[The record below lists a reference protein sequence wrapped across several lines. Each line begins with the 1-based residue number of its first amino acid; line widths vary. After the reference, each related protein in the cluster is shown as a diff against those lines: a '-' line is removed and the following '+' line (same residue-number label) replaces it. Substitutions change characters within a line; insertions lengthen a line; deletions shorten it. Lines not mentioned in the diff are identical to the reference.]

1 MELNSCP
8 HCRSENI
15 SPAESEFKAEYPFWT
30 ALVVVLLLIGVL
42 LVLFIFLQLH
52 PVIMILLLIAVVS
65 RLLDKRSHPKKSIK
79 KVEYVCLDCDH
90 RFVRTKK

>member
-1 MELNSCP
+1 MGLNSCP
-8 HCRSENI
+8 RCRSENI
-15 SPAESEFKAEYPFWT
+15 SPAESEFSTEYPLWT
-30 ALVVVLLLIGVL
+30 ALAAVLLLTGVL

-65 RLLDKRSHPKKSIK
+65 WLLDKRSHPKKNIK

-90 RFVRTKK
+90 RFVRTKE

>member
-1 MELNSCP
+1 MGLDSCP
-8 HCRSENI
+8 RCRSENI
-15 SPAESEFKAEYPFWT
+15 SPAESEFRTEYPFWT
-30 ALVVVLLLIGVL
+30 ALAVVLLLIGVL

-65 RLLDKRSHPKKSIK
+65 RLLDKHSHPKKSIK
-79 KVEYVCLDCDH
+79 KTEYVCLDCDH

>member
-1 MELNSCP
+1 MGLDSCP
-8 HCRSENI
+8 RCRSENI
-15 SPAESEFKAEYPFWT
+15 SPAENEFRTEYPFWT
-30 ALVVVLLLIGVL
+30 ALAAVLLLIGGL

-65 RLLDKRSHPKKSIK
+65 RLLDKHSHPKKSIK
-79 KVEYVCLDCDH
+79 KFEYVCLDCDH

>member
-1 MELNSCP
+1 MGLNSCP
-8 HCRSENI
+8 RCRSENI
-15 SPAESEFKAEYPFWT
+15 SPAESEFRTEYPFWI
-30 ALVVVLLLIGVL
+30 ALAAVLVLIGVL

-65 RLLDKRSHPKKSIK
+65 RLLDKLSHPKKSIK
-79 KVEYVCLDCDH
+79 KIEYVCLDCDH

>member
-1 MELNSCP
+1 MGLNSCP
-8 HCRSENI
+8 RCRSENI
-15 SPAESEFKAEYPFWT
+15 SPAESEFRTEYPFWI
-30 ALVVVLLLIGVL
+30 ALAGVLVLIGVL

-79 KVEYVCLDCDH
+79 KIEYVCLDCDH